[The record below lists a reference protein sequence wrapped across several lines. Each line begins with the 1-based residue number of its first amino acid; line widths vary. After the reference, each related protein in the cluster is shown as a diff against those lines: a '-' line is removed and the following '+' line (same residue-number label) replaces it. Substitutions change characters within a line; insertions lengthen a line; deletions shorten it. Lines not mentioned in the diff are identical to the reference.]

1 MRDTSTPRRM
11 LETALL
17 LGAFA
22 FIVDGVLGWAKSGV
36 SGASTPKRCTPGKER
51 AARRATRTRRPP
63 IDLTLGRASACIGG
77 NEGV

>member
-22 FIVDGVLGWAKSGV
+22 FIVDGVLGWAKVRRERRQHTEALHTWEGEG
-36 SGASTPKRCTPGKER
+36 GAPRDSHS
-51 AARRATRTRRPP
+51 
-63 IDLTLGRASACIGG
+63 ASAH
-77 NEGV
+77 